1 MRCPKC
7 QYISFGSVDRCRNC
21 GYEFSLAADAQPL
34 DLPIHDGEQPLGPL
48 SDLPLS
54 ERQIAAPVAPSG
66 PPRSEPVP
74 RPSTAS
80 RLDLPLFAEKAVN
93 ADSPLVVP
101 RSVPEPPLSVRR
113 PAPSIARTRL
123 YSIARE
129 GASAEDRLDPSNGM
143 AAFGSEADHVARPA
157 VELVTAGGGVRL
169 LAGVVDMVILG
180 LIDAGVVYSTL
191 RALGLPV
198 SEIRA
203 LPPVPLAAFLLLL
216 NGSYF
221 VTFTAAGGQTIGKM
235 MTGIKVVTASS
246 TTAEGAG
253 GRVSFDAAFRRA
265 AAYLASLLP
274 AGLGLL
280 PILFDPL
287 GRGLHDRFADTRV
300 VTSPH

>member
-7 QYISFGSVDRCRNC
+7 HYISFGSVDRCRNC
-21 GYEFSLAADAQPL
+21 GYEFSLAADALPL

-54 ERQIAAPVAPSG
+54 ERQTSAPVPTGPS
-66 PPRSEPVP
+66 RSEPVP

-80 RLDLPLFAEKAVN
+80 RLDLPLFSEKAVN
-93 ADSPLVVP
+93 ADGPLVVP

-113 PAPSIARTRL
+113 PAPSIVRTRL
-123 YSIARE
+123 YSMARE
-129 GASAEDRLDPSNGM
+129 GESSEDRSDPSDDM
-143 AAFGSEADHVARPA
+143 AAFGSEADRAARRDAEPI
-157 VELVTAGGGVRL
+157 TAGGAARL
-169 LAGVVDMVILG
+169 LAGVVDMLILG

-191 RALGLPV
+191 RVLGLPV

-235 MTGIKVVTASS
+235 MTGIKVVRAST

-253 GRVSFDAAFRRA
+253 GRVTFDAAFRRA
-265 AAYLASLLP
+265 AAYLALLLP

-280 PILFDPL
+280 PILFDPH